1 MNDDKE
7 PKQTNPWMK
16 SLAIWMGILLAL
28 VVFVSMFESSSR
40 TAQGDQI
47 PYSEFLAR
55 VDEGAVRE
63 ADIGE
68 GVVSGKFANGST
80 FVSNAP
86 SDPTLIER
94 LAKNNVTF

>member
-40 TAQGDQI
+40 TAVGDQI
-47 PYSEFLAR
+47 AYSEFLRAR
-55 VDEGAVRE
+55 NSE
-63 ADIGE
+63 
-68 GVVSGKFANGST
+68 
-80 FVSNAP
+80 
-86 SDPTLIER
+86 
-94 LAKNNVTF
+94 